1 MYQVWTASFPSRS
14 RTSGKVSLNR
24 CFEDAVVRRFSRLF
38 RVERTTRA
46 ELVICLVILV
56 ITGYISMRSLYRPRL
71 IRKDPLISPVQFES
85 LSSRGIQLADG
96 QEWKLAGISLTEDE
110 ELLEAARRFA
120 AVLAAQG
127 VEPAR
132 RAFPDD
138 ALLVRCE
145 PRIRFSCGTCR
156 PAKNYFR
163 GLSLNELLVA
173 AGFARYDP
181 DAPGLTQKERDRLQT
196 CETFAKEW
204 DSGIR
209 YHEEAGL
216 SVTDVGRLHRLLE
229 PPAEKA

>member
-1 MYQVWTASFPSRS
+1 M
-14 RTSGKVSLNR
+14 
-24 CFEDAVVRRFSRLF
+24 RRFFRLF
-38 RVERTTRA
+38 RVFRVTRA
-46 ELVICLVILV
+46 ELLICLVV
-56 ITGYISMRSLYRPRL
+56 IAIISYVAIPRLFRPEL
-71 IRKDPLISPVQFES
+71 IRKDPLISPVQVES

-96 QEWKLAGISLTEDE
+96 HEWRLAGITLTEDE
-110 ELLEAARRFA
+110 ELLEEAQKFA
-120 AVLAAQG
+120 AVLTAQG

-132 RAFPDD
+132 RAFPDN

-204 DSGIR
+204 DYGIR

>member
-1 MYQVWTASFPSRS
+1 MRKF
-14 RTSGKVSLNR
+14 
-24 CFEDAVVRRFSRLF
+24 FRLF
-38 RVERTTRA
+38 RVTRA
-46 ELVICLVILV
+46 ELVICLVIIV
-56 ITGYISMRSLYRPRL
+56 ITSYIGTRSLFRPRPEL
-71 IRKDPLISPVQFES
+71 LRKDPLISPVQVES

-96 QEWKLAGISLTEDE
+96 HEWRLAGITLTEDE
-110 ELLEAARRFA
+110 ELLEAARKFA
-120 AVLAAQG
+120 AVLTAQG

-181 DAPGLTQKERDRLQT
+181 DAPGLTEKERERLLA
-196 CETFAKEW
+196 CEAYAKEW
-204 DSGIR
+204 DYGIR
-209 YHEEAGL
+209 YHQEAGL
-216 SVTDVGRLHRLLE
+216 RIEDVGRLHRLLE